1 MKMEKKERELDDLL
15 NRYLNGNLS
24 EEDARALS
32 TQIEESAEVR
42 ERYWELASIHG
53 MVEQTMQSVSLQATT
68 GKESAEPE
76 RRPRALGLS
85 RIKTGIAGLAIGVFS
100 ASVVWAFN
108 LPQDNQPQPKI
119 QEIVSEGFENPE
131 QNFKRRFPYEA
142 GKWFGDISSISAD
155 QAISSASGVR
165 VAQFLDNPKAKFAYA
180 RYLIDLES
188 YAEAYPTHTRSL
200 RVDTSF
206 FASNMDQSSVFQ
218 IRLAAFSQ
226 VPHEVRPIW
235 NDNEVL
241 FDQVLQH
248 VGRNHITKPGQDSE
262 WHKLGAS
269 IEIPPGTRSV
279 VISLGAGMVDSSDDK
294 SNHYLDDVRVS
305 LVDSPRAIYA
315 DNLNK
320 P

>member
-1 MKMEKKERELDDLL
+1 
-15 NRYLNGNLS
+15 
-24 EEDARALS
+24 
-32 TQIEESAEVR
+32 
-42 ERYWELASIHG
+42 

-76 RRPRALGLS
+76 KRPRASGLS

-100 ASVVWAFN
+100 ASVVWAFK
-108 LPQDNQPQPKI
+108 LPKDNQPQPKI

-131 QNFKRRFPYEA
+131 HNFKRRFPLEA

-155 QAISSASGVR
+155 QKISSVSGVR

>member
-1 MKMEKKERELDDLL
+1 M
-15 NRYLNGNLS
+15 
-24 EEDARALS
+24 
-32 TQIEESAEVR
+32 
-42 ERYWELASIHG
+42 
-53 MVEQTMQSVSLQATT
+53 
-68 GKESAEPE
+68 
-76 RRPRALGLS
+76 
-85 RIKTGIAGLAIGVFS
+85 
-100 ASVVWAFN
+100 
-108 LPQDNQPQPKI
+108 
-119 QEIVSEGFENPE
+119 
-131 QNFKRRFPYEA
+131 
-142 GKWFGDISSISAD
+142 ISAD

-165 VAQFLDNPKAKFAYA
+165 VAQFLDNPKTKFAYA

-188 YAEAYPTHTRSL
+188 YAEVYPTHSRSI

-206 FASNMDQSSVFQ
+206 FASNPDDSSVFQ

-226 VPHEVRPIW
+226 EPQEVRPIW
-235 NDNEVL
+235 NNQEVL

-269 IEIPPGTRSV
+269 IEIPSGTRSV

-315 DNLNK
+315 DNAK
-320 P
+320 

>member
-15 NRYLNGNLS
+15 NKYLDGNLS
-24 EEDARALS
+24 EMDARALS

-42 ERYWELASIHG
+42 EHYWELASIHG
-53 MVEQTMQSVSLQATT
+53 MVEQTMQSASLQATT
-68 GKESAEPE
+68 GRESAEPV
-76 RRPRALGLS
+76 RRSRVSGLS
-85 RIKTGIAGLAIGVFS
+85 RIKTGITGLAIGVFS
-100 ASVVWAFN
+100 ASVVWAFK
-108 LPQDNQPQPKI
+108 LPQHNQPQPKI
-119 QEIVSEGFENPE
+119 QEIVSESFENPE
-131 QNFKRRFPYEA
+131 QNFKRRFPFEA
-142 GKWFGDISSISAD
+142 GKWFGDIYSISVG
-155 QAISSASGVR
+155 QKISSASGVR

-180 RYLIDLES
+180 RYLIDLDE
-188 YAEAYPTHTRSL
+188 YAKPGQNHSRSVRVEA
-200 RVDTSF
+200 SF
-206 FASNMDQSSVFQ
+206 FASNPDDSSVFQ

-226 VPHEVRPIW
+226 EPQDIAPIW
-235 NDNEVL
+235 NDSEVL

-315 DNLNK
+315 VNAQ
-320 P
+320 

>member
-165 VAQFLDNPKAKFAYA
+165 VAQFLDNPKTKFAYA

-188 YAEAYPTHTRSL
+188 YAEVYPTHTRSL

-206 FASNMDQSSVFQ
+206 FASNLDESSVFQ

-226 VPHEVRPIW
+226 APQDIARIW
-235 NDNEVL
+235 NDREVL

-262 WHKLGAS
+262 WHKLDAS

-305 LVDSPRAIYA
+305 LLDIPRAIYSK
-315 DNLNK
+315 NYQ
-320 P
+320 

>member
-1 MKMEKKERELDDLL
+1 MEKKERELDDLL

-165 VAQFLDNPKAKFAYA
+165 VAQFLDNPKTKFAYA

-188 YAEAYPTHTRSL
+188 YAEVYPTHTRSL

-206 FASNMDQSSVFQ
+206 LASNLDESSVFQ

>member
-1 MKMEKKERELDDLL
+1 MKMEMKERELDDLL
-15 NRYLNGNLS
+15 NRYLDGNLS
-24 EEDARALS
+24 EVDDRALS
-32 TQIEESAEVR
+32 TQIVESAEVR

-53 MVEQTMQSVSLQATT
+53 MVEQTMQSASLQAAT

-76 RRPRALGLS
+76 RSPIASGFS
-85 RIKTGIAGLAIGVFS
+85 RIKIGIAGLAIGVFS
-100 ASVVWAFN
+100 ASVVWAFK

-131 QNFKRRFPYEA
+131 QNFKRRFPFEA

-155 QAISSASGVR
+155 QEISSANGVR
-165 VAQFLDNPKAKFAYA
+165 VAQFLDNPKTKFAYA

-188 YAEAYPTHTRSL
+188 YAEVYPTHTRSL

-206 FASNMDQSSVFQ
+206 FASNLDESSVFQ

-226 VPHEVRPIW
+226 APQDIARIW
-235 NDNEVL
+235 NDREVL

-248 VGRNHITKPGQDSE
+248 VGRNHITKPGQDSQ

-279 VISLGAGMVDSSDDK
+279 VISLGAGMVDSNGKD

-305 LVDSPRAIYA
+305 LVDSPRVIYA

>member
-15 NRYLNGNLS
+15 NRYLDGNLS
-24 EEDARALS
+24 EPDARALS
-32 TQIEESAEVR
+32 TQIEESSEVR

-53 MVEQTMQSVSLQATT
+53 MVEQSMQSASLRATT
-68 GKESAEPE
+68 GRESVEPE
-76 RRPRALGLS
+76 RRTRVSGLS

-131 QNFKRRFPYEA
+131 QNFIRRFPYEA

-165 VAQFLDNPKAKFAYA
+165 VAQFLDNPKTKFAYA

-188 YAEAYPTHTRSL
+188 YAEVYPTHTRSL
-200 RVDTSF
+200 RVATSF
-206 FASNMDQSSVFQ
+206 LASNLDESSVFQ
-218 IRLAAFSQ
+218 IRLAAFSHAPQ
-226 VPHEVRPIW
+226 DIARIW
-235 NDNEVL
+235 NDREVL

-279 VISLGAGMVDSSDDK
+279 VISLGAGMVDSNADK
-294 SNHYLDDVRVS
+294 SNHYLDDIRVS
-305 LVDSPRAIYA
+305 LVDSPLAIYA
-315 DNLNK
+315 DNAQ
-320 P
+320 

>member
-1 MKMEKKERELDDLL
+1 MKMEKNKRELDDLL

-24 EEDARALS
+24 EADAQALS

-53 MVEQTMQSVSLQATT
+53 MVEQTMQNVSLQATT
-68 GKESAEPE
+68 GRESAEPE
-76 RRPRALGLS
+76 RRPRASGLS

-100 ASVVWAFN
+100 ASVVWAFK

-131 QNFKRRFPYEA
+131 QNFIRRFPYEA

-165 VAQFLDNPKAKFAYA
+165 VAQFLDNPKTKFAYA

-188 YAEAYPTHTRSL
+188 YAEVYPTHTRSL
-200 RVDTSF
+200 RVDTSYL
-206 FASNMDQSSVFQ
+206 ASNLDESSVFQ
-218 IRLAAFSQ
+218 IRLAAFSHAPQ
-226 VPHEVRPIW
+226 DIARIW
-235 NDNEVL
+235 NDSEVL

-279 VISLGAGMVDSSDDK
+279 VISLGAGMVDSNADK
-294 SNHYLDDVRVS
+294 SNHYLDDIRVS
-305 LVDSPRAIYA
+305 LVDSPLAIYA
-315 DNLNK
+315 DNAQ
-320 P
+320 

>member
-165 VAQFLDNPKAKFAYA
+165 VAQFLDNPKTKFAYA

-188 YAEAYPTHTRSL
+188 YAEVYPTHTRSL

-206 FASNMDQSSVFQ
+206 FASNLDESSVFQ

>member
-1 MKMEKKERELDDLL
+1 MKMEKKQRELDDLL
-15 NRYLNGNLS
+15 NRHLDGNLS

-32 TQIEESAEVR
+32 TQIEESPEVR
-42 ERYWELASIHG
+42 KRYWELASIHG
-53 MVEQTMQSVSLQATT
+53 MVEQSIQSASLQATT
-68 GKESAEPE
+68 GRESAEPE
-76 RRPRALGLS
+76 RRTRVSGLS

-100 ASVVWAFN
+100 ASVVWAFK

-131 QNFKRRFPYEA
+131 QNFNRRFPFEA
-142 GKWFGDISSISAD
+142 GKWFGEISSISAD

-188 YAEAYPTHTRSL
+188 YAEVYPTHSRSL

-206 FASNMDQSSVFQ
+206 FASNLDESSVFQ

-226 VPHEVRPIW
+226 APQDIARIW
-235 NDNEVL
+235 NDSEVL

-248 VGRNHITKPGQDSE
+248 VGRNHITKPDHDSE

-279 VISLGAGMVDSSDDK
+279 VISLGAGMVDPNGDK
-294 SNHYLDDVRVS
+294 SNHYLDDVQVS